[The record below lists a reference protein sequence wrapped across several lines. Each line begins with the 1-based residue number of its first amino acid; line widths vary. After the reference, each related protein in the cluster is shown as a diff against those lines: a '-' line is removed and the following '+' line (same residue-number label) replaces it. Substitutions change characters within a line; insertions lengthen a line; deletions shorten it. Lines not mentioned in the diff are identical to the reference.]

1 MRKSGYAILTAIA
14 VLMFMCPAVSEAGQ
28 QGKVTVKMATIA
40 PKGSNFMNAYEDLI
54 RQINAKTKGEVVFK
68 VYWGGVQGD
77 EKDVLRKIK
86 LGQLHGGGF
95 MGPGLGEIVP
105 EVRVTEIPY
114 FFRNYEEVTYVRAG
128 LRDTMNKLFEEKG
141 FIVIGWMDLGFCYC
155 FSKIPLTSLEIARQQ
170 KWWTLEGEPI
180 GREMFRQLGVSPISL
195 SITDVA
201 TSLSTN
207 MIDAANTTP
216 YGAVAFQWYSKF
228 KYIGEFPTSNIVG
241 ATIVTKKVWDKISP
255 ENQQIILQVSK
266 ECHGRLV
273 DVTRKEDA
281 QCMQILLKSGIKVV
295 HNSTNLERDM
305 KFIVDASKRT
315 RENLVGRLYP
325 KELLDRTIALR
336 DEFRR
341 THPNATVIHLN

>member
-1 MRKSGYAILTAIA
+1 M
-14 VLMFMCPAVSEAGQ
+14 LMFPAVSQAG
-28 QGKVTVKMATIA
+28 QGKVIVKMATIA
-40 PKGSNFMNAYEDLI
+40 PKGSNFMNAYEDLM
-54 RQINAKTKGEVVFK
+54 RQIKVKTNGEVEFK

-105 EVRVTEIPY
+105 AVRVTEIPY
-114 FFRNYEEVTYVRAG
+114 TFRNYEEVSYVRAG
-128 LRDTMNKLFEEKG
+128 LRDTMNRLFEEKG
-141 FIVIGWMDLGFCYC
+141 FVVIGWMDLGFCYC
-155 FSKIPLTSLEIARQQ
+155 FSKVPLTSLEIAQKQ

-180 GREMFRQLGVSPISL
+180 GREMFRQIGVSPISL

-216 YGAVAFQWYSKF
+216 YGAVAFQWYSRF

-241 ATIVTKKVWDKISP
+241 ATIMTKKMWDKMSP
-255 ENQQIILQVSK
+255 QNQQIIMQVSGAS
-266 ECHGRLV
+266 HARLV
-273 DVTRKEDA
+273 ELTRKEDA
-281 QCMQILLKSGIKVV
+281 QCMKILLKSGIKVV
-295 HNSTNLERDM
+295 HNSANLEKDM
-305 KFIVDASKRT
+305 KYIVDASKRT

-325 KELLDRTIALR
+325 KELLDRTLALR

-341 THPNATVIHLN
+341 THPNAGVIHLD